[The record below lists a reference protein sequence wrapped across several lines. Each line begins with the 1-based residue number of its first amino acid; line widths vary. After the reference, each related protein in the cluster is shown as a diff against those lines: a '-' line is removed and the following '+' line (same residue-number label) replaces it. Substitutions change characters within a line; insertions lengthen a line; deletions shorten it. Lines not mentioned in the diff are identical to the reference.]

1 MKKNV
6 VPAKAGI
13 SILRVNLRHGNTSP
27 VWKIATNPPE
37 QKIIDALT
45 GQPPGKIVYHN
56 GNMWRKAADGYGYE
70 YAPMHVQ
77 AAPEAP
83 ANKKIYTRWKPAG
96 YAVEALAAADIS
108 DPGTC
113 WLLVKMAS
121 VAQDN
126 QQFGGLCYTGSIE
139 TICALV
145 KQSDRTVRNEL
156 TTLVNAGLLTV
167 VKQGKAKVCGRTYQ
181 LTFWT
186 GGNDGSDRKPQ

>member
-1 MKKNV
+1 MRKNV
-6 VPAKAGI
+6 VPVGAGI
-13 SILRVNLRHGNTSP
+13 SILRVNFQRGNSAP
-27 VWKIATNPPE
+27 VWKLATNTPE
-37 QKIIDALT
+37 QKIIAALT
-45 GQPPGKIVYHN
+45 GQPPGKIVYHD

-70 YAPMHVQ
+70 YAPMHVP

-96 YAVEALAAADIS
+96 YAVEALANAGVT
-108 DPGTC
+108 DPGAC

-145 KQSDRTVRNEL
+145 GQSDRTVRNEL

-181 LTFWT
+181 LTFWI
-186 GGNDGSDRKPQ
+186 GGNDGSDRKS

>member
-27 VWKIATNPPE
+27 VWKIATNAPE

-45 GQPPGKIVYHN
+45 GQQPGKIAYHN

-77 AAPEAP
+77 AAPEAS

>member
-1 MKKNV
+1 
-6 VPAKAGI
+6 
-13 SILRVNLRHGNTSP
+13 
-27 VWKIATNPPE
+27 ATNAPE

-45 GQPPGKIVYHN
+45 GQPPGKIAYHN

-77 AAPEAP
+77 AAPEAS

-126 QQFGGLCYTGSIE
+126 QQFGGICYTGSIE

-145 KQSDRTVRNEL
+145 GQSDRTVRNEL
-156 TTLVNAGLLTV
+156 TTLINAGLLTV

>member
-6 VPAKAGI
+6 VPVKTGI
-13 SILRVNLRHGNTSP
+13 SILRVNRQRGNSAP
-27 VWKIATNPPE
+27 VWKLATNTPE

-45 GQPPGKIVYHN
+45 GQQLGKIVYHD

-70 YAPMHVQ
+70 YAPINTQ
-77 AAPEAP
+77 ATPEEP

-96 YAVEALAAADIS
+96 YAVEALAGADVT
-108 DPGTC
+108 DPGAC

-145 KQSDRTVRNEL
+145 GQSDRTVRNEL
-156 TTLVNAGLLTV
+156 TTLINAGLLTV

-186 GGNDGSDRKPQ
+186 GGNDGSDRKS

>member
-6 VPAKAGI
+6 VPVGAGI
-13 SILRVNLRHGNTSP
+13 SILRVNFQRGNSAP
-27 VWKIATNPPE
+27 VWKLATNTPE
-37 QKIIDALT
+37 QKIIAALT
-45 GQPPGKIVYHN
+45 GQPQGKIVYHD

-70 YAPMHVQ
+70 YAPMRAP
-77 AAPEAP
+77 AAPEPP

-96 YAVEALAAADIS
+96 YAVEALAAADVT

-145 KQSDRTVRNEL
+145 GQSDRTVRNEL
-156 TTLVNAGLLTV
+156 TTLINAGLLTV

>member
-6 VPAKAGI
+6 VPVGAGI
-13 SILRVNLRHGNTSP
+13 SILRVNFQRGNSAP
-27 VWKIATNPPE
+27 VWKLATNTPE
-37 QKIIDALT
+37 QKIIAALT
-45 GQPPGKIVYHN
+45 GQPPGKIVYHD

-70 YAPMHVQ
+70 YAPMRAP
-77 AAPEAP
+77 AAPEPP

-96 YAVEALAAADIS
+96 YAVEALAVADVT
-108 DPGTC
+108 DPGAC

-145 KQSDRTVRNEL
+145 GQSDRTVRNEL
-156 TTLVNAGLLTV
+156 TTLINAGLLTV

>member
-1 MKKNV
+1 
-6 VPAKAGI
+6 
-13 SILRVNLRHGNTSP
+13 
-27 VWKIATNPPE
+27 
-37 QKIIDALT
+37 
-45 GQPPGKIVYHN
+45 
-56 GNMWRKAADGYGYE
+56 
-70 YAPMHVQ
+70 AP
-77 AAPEAP
+77 AAPEPP

-96 YAVEALAAADIS
+96 YAVEALAAADVT
-108 DPGTC
+108 DPGAC

-145 KQSDRTVRNEL
+145 GQSDRTVRNEL
-156 TTLVNAGLLTV
+156 TTLINAGLLTV